1 MLDFI
6 AHWYPPASVGEG
18 APIYLM
24 PSLCEAL
31 LIRVPSVIKTLF
43 LSLICPDIGFRER
56 KIGACSL

>member
-56 KIGACSL
+56 K